1 MDYCL
6 MQQLTHNLKLEL
18 CSSLNTGL
26 LYELYKRIPM
36 GFKICQS
43 VSNLIAVQWLN
54 GCLYLTVQF

>member
-36 GFKICQS
+36 GFNVNMS
-43 VSNLIAVQWLN
+43 TS
-54 GCLYLTVQF
+54 

>member
-43 VSNLIAVQWLN
+43 VSKLIAVQWLN